1 MTKLLIRLFIK
12 DHNNINNPLVRENYG
27 RLCGF
32 TGIACN
38 FILFILKLL
47 AGIYSGAVS
56 IIADAFN
63 NFSDMGSSIITLLGF
78 KLANKPADKGHPFGH
93 GRMEYLSAATVSVL
107 IILAGIELL
116 KGSINKIRHPE
127 QITANY
133 ITLAILLVSIFIK
146 LWMALF
152 NRKLG
157 GIISSKML
165 LATATDSIFDSVS
178 TAVVFVS
185 VLVSIVSNVNID
197 PYCGIFVSVLIIF
210 AGLKSV
216 KETIDPLLGTPP
228 EPELIA
234 SILKIISDFDN
245 FVGTHDLIVHNY
257 GPGRIFA
264 SIHVEVPSD
273 IDIIKCHEE
282 IDLCEKMIYENCNVQ
297 TVIHMD
303 PIVTDDTYINE
314 TKQKLVEKINE
325 FDPALTIHDFRVVSG
340 EKKTNL
346 IFDIVIP
353 QKYKLSNDQIVEKIN
368 CLAKTIDPTFDC
380 VITIDVDY
388 NCINSTN

>member
-1 MTKLLIRLFIK
+1 MTKFLVKLFIK
-12 DHNNINNPLVRENYG
+12 DHDSPTTPSVRESYG
-27 RLCGF
+27 KLCGF

-38 FILFILKLL
+38 FILFILKLFT
-47 AGIYSGAVS
+47 GIFSGAVS

-63 NFSDMGSSIITLLGF
+63 NLSDMGSSIITLLGF

-93 GRMEYLSAATVSVL
+93 GRMEYLSAATVSLL

-116 KGSINKIRHPE
+116 KSSVDKIRNPE
-127 QITANY
+127 EITANY
-133 ITLAILLVSIFIK
+133 ITLAILIISILIK

-157 GIISSKML
+157 KIISSKTL
-165 LATATDSIFDSVS
+165 IATATDSIFDSIS
-178 TAVVFVS
+178 TAVVFI
-185 VLVSIVSNVNID
+185 SILISMLLDVNID
-197 PYCGIFVSVLIIF
+197 PYCGILVSGLIIF
-210 AGLKSV
+210 AGLKSI

-234 SILKIISDFDN
+234 SILKTISGFSD

-264 SIHVEVPSD
+264 SIHVEVPAD
-273 IDIIKCHEE
+273 IDIVKCHEE

-303 PIVTDDTYINE
+303 PIVTDDSYINE
-314 TKQKLVEKINE
+314 TKHLLVKKIVE
-325 FDPALTIHDFRVVSG
+325 FDPCLTIHDFRVVKG

-346 IFDIVIP
+346 IFDTVIP
-353 QKYKLSNDQIVEKIN
+353 QGYKLSNEQLIEKIN
-368 CLAKTIDPTFDC
+368 HLARTIDPTFDC
-380 VITIDVDY
+380 VITIDMDY
-388 NCINSTN
+388 TSITSTN